1 MQRKTNLRGLD
12 VHHVQNGTHGRIIN
26 GKLFIEILSNGL
38 FHTRGLSMTMGFASM
53 YISRLIVLSRSHNL
67 LHPLC
72 FILSMLERLMCRLK
86 ITYLSQGSGDF
97 ALKSASLPLEKSA
110 KAHFRRMKGQ
120 SRTITVTA
128 PGPNILTKK
137 DSKAFCSVYVA
148 RTMRGAMVRVMIK
161 TSLD

>member
-72 FILSMLERLMCRLK
+72 FILPMLGERTCRFVN
-86 ITYLSQGSGDF
+86 YLPRSRVWESHTGIV
-97 ALKSASLPLEKSA
+97 LASTINISTDTFLVDE
-110 KAHFRRMKGQ
+110 
-120 SRTITVTA
+120 RTISYNHSHSSCA
-128 PGPNILTKK
+128 KDINQERFQSILLCV
-137 DSKAFCSVYVA
+137 CSPDNKGCHG
-148 RTMRGAMVRVMIK
+148 RN
-161 TSLD
+161 DD